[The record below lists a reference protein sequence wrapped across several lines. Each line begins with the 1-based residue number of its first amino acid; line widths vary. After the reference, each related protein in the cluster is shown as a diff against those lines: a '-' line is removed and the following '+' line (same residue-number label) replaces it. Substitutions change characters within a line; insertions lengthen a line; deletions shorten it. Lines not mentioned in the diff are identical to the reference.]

1 MRGPGRPGLALARRR
16 SGGETAA
23 TVATN
28 AQAGRDVNPAML
40 RRVDFPTARRGYRQ
54 EEVDGLLAAAADAL
68 ERAQNDNAFLRD
80 ALAEAQAEASRVP
93 DAVDNSAELET
104 LRDEIERLRAELERA
119 RIAADRQRTDA
130 EGRTESLRG
139 ELLQVREERDGL
151 RTQLDE
157 ALAVSKAP
165 PTRAELIE
173 LVGEQVAQVLS
184 DAEEQA
190 EEMRAKARSDAHVTT
205 LTAKTDAD
213 RIRREAEQQ
222 GLRIRRSAQEDADT
236 LTAGARREADAVRRE
251 AENAARL
258 VREEADRDATLS
270 RREIEAERDR
280 VTREADD
287 YARETRA
294 AAERDARRMRA
305 EAEAAAE
312 GTVRAAEQQA
322 EEAVRDA
329 NARVREIE
337 DDLDLTKERESAVIA
352 RLRDARD
359 DLSQHL
365 LATREGLDR
374 VLAQVADDRVTG
386 LLPMGDVID
395 QPYEDLG
402 DTDPELERAADE
414 LTDELLDE
422 EGLGPEAE
430 AALDEL
436 AEDPEA

>member
-1 MRGPGRPGLALARRR
+1 M
-16 SGGETAA
+16 
-23 TVATN
+23 ATN
-28 AQAGRDVNPAML
+28 AQAGREVNPAML
-40 RRVDFPTARRGYRQ
+40 RRVDFSTARRGYRQ

-68 ERAQNDNAFLRD
+68 ERAQNDTAYLRD

-93 DAVDNSAELET
+93 EAADNSAELET

-130 EGRTESLRG
+130 EGRVEGLRT
-139 ELLQVREERDGL
+139 ELLQVREERDAL
-151 RTQLDE
+151 RGQLEE

-173 LVGEQVAQVLS
+173 LVGDQVAQVLS
-184 DAEEQA
+184 DAEQQA
-190 EEMRAKARSDAHVTT
+190 DEMREKARSDAHMTT

-236 LTAGARREADAVRRE
+236 LAAEARRDADSMRRE
-251 AENAARL
+251 AESAARL
-258 VREEADRDATLS
+258 VREEADRDATLL
-270 RREIEAERDR
+270 RREVEAERER

-287 YARETRA
+287 YAREARA
-294 AAERDARRMRA
+294 SAERDARRMRS
-305 EAEAAAE
+305 EAEAAAD

-337 DDLDLTKERESAVIA
+337 EDLELTKERESAVIA

-374 VLAQVADDRVTG
+374 VLAQVADERVTG
-386 LLPMGDVID
+386 LLPVGDVID

-402 DTDPELERAADE
+402 ETDPELERAADE
-414 LTDELLDE
+414 LADELLEDE
-422 EGLGPEAE
+422 EPGPEP
-430 AALDEL
+430 LVDDL
-436 AEDPEA
+436 SEDPEA